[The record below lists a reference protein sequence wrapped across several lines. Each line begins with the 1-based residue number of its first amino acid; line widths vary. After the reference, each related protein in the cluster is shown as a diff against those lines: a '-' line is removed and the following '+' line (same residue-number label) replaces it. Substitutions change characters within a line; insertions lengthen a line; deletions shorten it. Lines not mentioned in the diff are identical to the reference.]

1 MPKEIVHECP
11 YVPNPGSNEAIELGC
26 ICPVL
31 DNNHGMGK
39 GPFWYTEGCPV
50 HYPKKD
56 DSDEVCS
63 GK

>member
-50 HYPKKD
+50 HYPQIKK
-56 DSDEVCS
+56 
-63 GK
+63 

>member
-1 MPKEIVHECP
+1 MTKEIVHECP

-31 DNNHGMGK
+31 DNNHGRGS

-50 HYPKKD
+50 HCPQVKK
-56 DSDEVCS
+56 EV
-63 GK
+63 KR